1 MEDSGLGLLLKNG
14 YRSQWEREET
24 IAVGG
29 TVEKCLW
36 GVPEQGQAG
45 LRRTARALCML
56 STAPPTTLSLQ
67 ISVFV
72 SCTGSFL
79 AMSKP

>member
-14 YRSQWEREET
+14 YGSQWEREET
-24 IAVGG
+24 MAVGG

-45 LRRTARALCML
+45 VRRTARALC
-56 STAPPTTLSLQ
+56 TLSACPSYYPLP
-67 ISVFV
+67 SNL
-72 SCTGSFL
+72 SLS
-79 AMSKP
+79 

>member
-14 YRSQWEREET
+14 YRSQWN
-24 IAVGG
+24 
-29 TVEKCLW
+29 CLW

-45 LRRTARALCML
+45 SGGLREHSACSLP
-56 STAPPTTLSLQ
+56 APPTTLSLQ